1 MLQWREQ
8 SKGLGRQPRFQ
19 RALDGRA
26 AILRNRGGLFISVVI
41 LPCVGW
47 RFFIPGGIS
56 GDLFDERPA
65 MHEINVVGFLAN
77 LTVILLSAKIF
88 GEVAERLG
96 QPPVLG
102 ELLGGVVLGFGL
114 FNFFHP
120 EDPAL
125 TLMAEFGVILLL
137 FETGIN
143 SDLSQLLKAGPASL
157 AVACVGVVAPFVLGY
172 ALMSVLG
179 YGGMQAV
186 FVGAALTATS
196 VGITARVLA
205 DMGKLNIPEAQIIL
219 GAAVID
225 DILGIIILSAVQG
238 VALSGVLSWPS
249 VARSTLF
256 AAGFL
261 SVALWL
267 GPRISQFLVGMVQRM
282 RVRGI
287 LIVSAVIFAFITAL
301 AAHAVGTALIV
312 GAFTAGVLL
321 ARTDKREDIDGALK
335 PVADIFVPIFFVM
348 VGAKVQLGAYNPLVT
363 GNHKMILLALS
374 MVLLAVIGK
383 VVSGWA
389 ARGRGL
395 NQLGIG
401 VGMIPRGEVGLIFAQ
416 IGLAS
421 GVIGAPLYAA
431 VVGMVV
437 LTTFLAPPL
446 LTRAFKEG

>member
-1 MLQWREQ
+1 
-8 SKGLGRQPRFQ
+8 
-19 RALDGRA
+19 
-26 AILRNRGGLFISVVI
+26 
-41 LPCVGW
+41 
-47 RFFIPGGIS
+47 
-56 GDLFDERPA
+56 
-65 MHEINVVGFLAN
+65 MHEMNVVGFLAN
-77 LTVILLSAKIF
+77 LTAILLSAKIF
-88 GEVAERLG
+88 GELAERWG

-102 ELLGGVVLGFGL
+102 ELLGGVVLGFGFVGF
-114 FNFFHP
+114 FNP
-120 EDPAL
+120 SDPAL

-143 SDLSQLLKAGPASL
+143 SDLSQLLKVGPSSL
-157 AVACVGVVAPFVLGY
+157 AVACVGVTVPFALGY

-205 DMGKLNIPEAQIIL
+205 DMGKLGLPEAQIVL

-225 DILGIIILSAVQG
+225 DIMGIIILSAIQG
-238 VALSGVLSWPS
+238 IAVSGTL
-249 VARSTLF
+249 STLSVVRTTLLSV
-256 AAGFL
+256 GFL
-261 SVALWL
+261 AVALWL
-267 GPRISQFLVGMVQRM
+267 GPKISQFLVGLIQRM
-282 RVRGI
+282 KVRGI
-287 LIVSAVIFAFITAL
+287 LIVSAVIFAFVMAL
-301 AAHAVGTALIV
+301 AAHAMGTALIV

-348 VGAKVQLGAYNPLVT
+348 VGAKVQLGAYNPLVPA
-363 GNHKMILLALS
+363 NHKMILLALA
-374 MVLLAVIGK
+374 MVLLAVLGK

-389 ARGRGL
+389 ARDPAL
-395 NQLGIG
+395 NRFGIG

-421 GVIGAPLYAA
+421 GIIGAPLYAA

-446 LTRAFKEG
+446 LKRAFQGHS

>member
-1 MLQWREQ
+1 MVGPPSCAAAGAAFVFWSSSCSARDGDSYFRARE
-8 SKGLGRQPRFQ
+8 L
-19 RALDGRA
+19 
-26 AILRNRGGLFISVVI
+26 I
-41 LPCVGW
+41 
-47 RFFIPGGIS
+47 
-56 GDLFDERPA
+56 

-114 FNFFHP
+114 FNFFNP

-143 SDLSQLLKAGPASL
+143 SDLAQLLKAGPASL
-157 AVACVGVVAPFVLGY
+157 AVAGVGVVAPFALGY

-225 DILGIIILSAVQG
+225 DILGIIILSAIQG
-238 VALSGVLSWPS
+238 IAAFGSLSWFS
-249 VARSTLF
+249 VARTTLL

-261 SVALWL
+261 AVALWL
-267 GPRISQFLVGMVQRM
+267 GPRLSQLLVGVIQRM
-282 RVRGI
+282 RVRGM
-287 LIVSAVIFAFITAL
+287 LIVSAVIFAFVMAL
-301 AAHAVGTALIV
+301 AAHAMGTALIV

-335 PVADIFVPIFFVM
+335 PVADIFVPVFFVM
-348 VGAKVQLGAYNPLVT
+348 VGAKVQLGAYNPFVS

-374 MVLLAVIGK
+374 MVLLAIIGK
-383 VVSGWA
+383 VISGWA
-389 ARGRGL
+389 VRGRGL
-395 NQLGIG
+395 NRLGIG

-446 LTRAFKEG
+446 LKRSFKEA